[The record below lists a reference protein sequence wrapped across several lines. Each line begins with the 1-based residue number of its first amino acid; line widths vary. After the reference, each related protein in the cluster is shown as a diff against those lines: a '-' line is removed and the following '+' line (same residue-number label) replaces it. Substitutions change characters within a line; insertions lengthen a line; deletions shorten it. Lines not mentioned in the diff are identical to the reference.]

1 MEERRAKGE
10 EGFMLKKDSE
20 NKVTDQLIVLRV
32 GLVYLQLGWRR
43 ENSTLSSRVCRYP
56 CPMGLLTI
64 DNLLYALWRFGHF
77 LSSCFLKSIL

>member
-1 MEERRAKGE
+1 MERQVKIIGSRFPRFDEERGAEGE

-43 ENSTLSSRVCRYP
+43 ENSTLSSRV
-56 CPMGLLTI
+56 
-64 DNLLYALWRFGHF
+64 
-77 LSSCFLKSIL
+77 